1 MDWRRKYRVDL
12 LNDGYQS
19 PDVLT
24 KYFAAGHLGV
34 DKFKSNLLL
43 IRYGMI
49 DIKGVLLSS
58 KKKDYVMHVVQIVEK
73 TLAMFRKDPMKY
85 KRSPDAISQ
94 ASVIVDLE
102 GFSMNHVTFK
112 PGIVFHNITIKFV
125 QTNNLLVY
133 FSPISVRFR
142 SAGYGHSVGPDVR
155 SQLSRIAPACFY
167 NQCAQDFFNSLFHCA
182 TFYARTNE
190 E

>member
-1 MDWRRKYRVDL
+1 
-12 LNDGYQS
+12 
-19 PDVLT
+19 
-24 KYFAAGHLGV
+24 
-34 DKFKSNLLL
+34 
-43 IRYGMI
+43 MI

-133 FSPISVRFR
+133 FSLISVHFR

-155 SQLSRIAPACFY
+155 IQLSGIAPACFY
-167 NQCAQDFFNSLFHCA
+167 N
-182 TFYARTNE
+182 
-190 E
+190 